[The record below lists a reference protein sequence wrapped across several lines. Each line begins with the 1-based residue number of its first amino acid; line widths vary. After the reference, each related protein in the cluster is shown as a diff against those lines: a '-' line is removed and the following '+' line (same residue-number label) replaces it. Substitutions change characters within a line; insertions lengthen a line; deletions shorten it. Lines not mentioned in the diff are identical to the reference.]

1 MVPTAVG
8 VTPAAAVSTACGVD
22 GTPAVTALQSPN
34 FYIDRDRD
42 QLLAQYAGYA
52 IDAGA
57 SERAGYWIE
66 LADFTGG
73 AVSLGTGEAAANRI
87 PTVAAGETS
96 TQYFLLKAGGAT
108 TTPQTH
114 TVRLYDAPPAYGAV
128 VCETSFTYTQVVD
141 TIAAKA
147 NKVSSVSTD
156 VTATATI
163 GDEVTVTV
171 NGSTGTLGAGPS
183 FDPGALNY
191 TPTAVTKIGRAH
203 V

>member
-73 AVSLGTGEAAANRI
+73 AVSLGTGEAAAHRI

-96 TQYFLLKAGGAT
+96 TQYFLLKASGLT
-108 TTPQTH
+108 
-114 TVRLYDAPPAYGAV
+114 
-128 VCETSFTYTQVVD
+128 E
-141 TIAAKA
+141 IAIRSIHAI
-147 NKVSSVSTD
+147 
-156 VTATATI
+156 TASP
-163 GDEVTVTV
+163 DERIRWSRICSRSPV
-171 NGSTGTLGAGPS
+171 
-183 FDPGALNY
+183 
-191 TPTAVTKIGRAH
+191 
-203 V
+203 